1 MRMTSRTSLALT
13 ATIAL
18 TPAIAAAD
26 DFAAGSLIVPMDT
39 TYQDMGMLEA
49 YGLVYELLRQNVP
62 VRWVIKIGKTSGA
75 ADFTAAG
82 TDVRTGAAV
91 PSHDYRGGPWVIDA
105 ADAAAALPVIK
116 AWQAKNVATTVHAS
130 TVAFSGDV
138 ARTLLVAPN
147 IAMMADGNQKIA
159 RKYMVA
165 AKIPDSTGD
174 PLWPDASPDMLDPIE
189 LTGKSPDVHT
199 DGKLFDADAD
209 PVYCQFMS
217 MHWAV
222 TDAQKNPGVV
232 AEMREFLNHPTHL
245 FAECQAVNAFENLA
259 PHGYFLTTKGFL
271 IGQQPNAYDYYQA
284 DSSYA
289 QLDGAFLSVGGSE
302 PAYTLPPGEKYKG
315 SDIVMITQK
324 ATPIGVNDVW
334 MTGFLDG
341 VCPADSD
348 GCLGAGKVSY
358 LGGHEYDVA
367 LPISKNPKTQG
378 VRLFLNSL
386 FESPCATAAGLPS
399 IELAKQA
406 PAFVDMPSITFDI
419 TYKNTGAMTA
429 LEAVLTDTLPPGTTF
444 VSATDNG
451 MFANG
456 TVTWAL
462 GNLGEGEG
470 GAVSVTVDLD
480 AYGVYENSATLAYR
494 AGVNKLAV
502 QSAITKTEYGVDMG
516 TTGAGTETTGGSG
529 SAGTGSGT
537 TDGSATATATDG
549 SATATATDGSATATT
564 TATATATA
572 TDGSATASASGTG
585 GSASGTGT
593 SDTATASDTATGG
606 TAPTEGGSV
615 TDASSGGSSSDS
627 GTGGAETDAG
637 CGCRGQSDAGGLGLL
652 LGLSALALRPR
663 RRAARAA

>member
-1 MRMTSRTSLALT
+1 MGLTHRHSFALA
-13 ATIAL
+13 AMIAL
-18 TPAIAAAD
+18 TPGLAAAD
-26 DFAAGSLIVPMDT
+26 DFAVGSLIVPMDT
-39 TYQDMGMLEA
+39 TFQDMGMLEA

-62 VRWVIKIGKTSGA
+62 VRWVIKVGKASGA

-82 TDVRTGAAV
+82 TDLRSGAAV

-105 ADAAAALPVIK
+105 ADAAAAMPVIK
-116 AWQAKNVATTVHAS
+116 AWQAKNLATAVHVS
-130 TVAFSGDV
+130 TVVFSGDV

-165 AKIPDSTGD
+165 AKIPDSTGN
-174 PLWPDASPDMLDPIE
+174 PLWPDTSPDMLDPME
-189 LTGKSPDVHT
+189 LSGPSPDVHT

-222 TDAQKNPGVV
+222 GDAQKSPGVV
-232 AEMREFLNHPTHL
+232 AEMREFLGHPTHL
-245 FAECQAVNAFENLA
+245 YAQCQAVNAFENLA
-259 PHGYFLTTKGFL
+259 PHGFFLTTKGFL
-271 IGQQPNAYDYYQA
+271 IGQQPNAYDYYQS

-302 PAYTLPPGEKYKG
+302 PAYTLPPGETYKG

-334 MTGFLDG
+334 MTGYLDG

-386 FESPCATAAGLPS
+386 FESPCATAAGLPD
-399 IELAKQA
+399 IELLKQA
-406 PAFVDMPSITFDI
+406 PAYVDTPSITFDI
-419 TYKNTGAMTA
+419 TYTNTGPMTA
-429 LEAVLTDTLPPGTTF
+429 LEAVLTDTLPPGVTF

-451 MFANG
+451 MFADG
-456 TVTWAL
+456 TVTWQL

-480 AYGVYENSATLAYR
+480 AHGVYANTAVISYR
-494 AGVNKLAV
+494 AGVNKLTV
-502 QSAITKTEYGVDMG
+502 ESAPTKTEYGPEMG
-516 TTGAGTETTGGSG
+516 TG
-529 SAGTGSGT
+529 SAGT
-537 TDGSATATATDG
+537 TDSTGGSASATEATATDA
-549 SATATATDGSATATT
+549 SATDATAAGE
-564 TATATATA
+564 
-572 TDGSATASASGTG
+572 TASTVTASGTG

-593 SDTATASDTATGG
+593 SESATGTATDSSA
-606 TAPTEGGSV
+606 TAPTEGNASV
-615 TDASSGGSSSDS
+615 TDASSGSGGSGGDSDS
-627 GTGGAETDAG
+627 TGANTDAG

-652 LGLSALALRPR
+652 LGLTALGLRPR
-663 RRAARAA
+663 RRASRAV